1 MKLHVR
7 LILLAIGLGLA
18 SLIFA
23 QIGIDTLLQ
32 HLATAGWVLLP
43 ACAAWGLVYTLST
56 WAWRATLPAQP
67 GRPTFGRAWAI
78 NVTCFGLNFL
88 TPVIALGGEA
98 YRAATV
104 APWLGRGR
112 AVGSVVQYR
121 LLHSLAHVL
130 FVLSALL
137 PGALLLPATG
147 RMFGVLGLTAL
158 LGGALTWFLVRRH
171 QEGVLEASLDLLL
184 ALPLIRRLCRP
195 LATKRDALRMM
206 DRQIITLYHEHPA
219 EFRRALGLE
228 YLSRFVMAFELALII
243 WSLGLGWRIG
253 EAFVAG
259 ALFTVITN
267 LMFFIP
273 FEAGTREGGLLVAFS
288 LLGLGGEHGVV
299 AALVTRLREIFW
311 ALAGLG
317 LLWAGGPAVEPAEAV
332 PPPSAARSPD
342 TTPSA
347 G

>member
-1 MKLHVR
+1 VKLHVR

-112 AVGSVVQYR
+112 AVGRWCS
-121 LLHSLAHVL
+121 
-130 FVLSALL
+130 
-137 PGALLLPATG
+137 TG
-147 RMFGVLGLTAL
+147 C
-158 LGGALTWFLVRRH
+158 
-171 QEGVLEASLDLLL
+171 S
-184 ALPLIRRLCRP
+184 
-195 LATKRDALRMM
+195 
-206 DRQIITLYHEHPA
+206 
-219 EFRRALGLE
+219 
-228 YLSRFVMAFELALII
+228 
-243 WSLGLGWRIG
+243 
-253 EAFVAG
+253 
-259 ALFTVITN
+259 
-267 LMFFIP
+267 
-273 FEAGTREGGLLVAFS
+273 TRWPTS
-288 LLGLGGEHGVV
+288 C
-299 AALVTRLREIFW
+299 
-311 ALAGLG
+311 
-317 LLWAGGPAVEPAEAV
+317 
-332 PPPSAARSPD
+332 SC
-342 TTPSA
+342 
-347 G
+347 